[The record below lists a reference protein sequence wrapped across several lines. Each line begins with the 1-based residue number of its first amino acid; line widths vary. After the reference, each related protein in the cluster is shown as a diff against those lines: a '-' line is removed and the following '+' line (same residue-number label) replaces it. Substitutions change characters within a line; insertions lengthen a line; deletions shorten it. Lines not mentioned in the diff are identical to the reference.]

1 MIANWTL
8 EFHWLETVANHST
21 AIELISFF
29 YEVTRTMGRPPSSRS
44 ASFSLTAIVQCNRR
58 YEYRL
63 QAILRLWRFQHWL
76 FSKWGTYSSV
86 GRKDIF
92 ERARKI
98 SYRLFSSAMSLPLA
112 LLRIENSSFLLHYPK
127 ILTKTSIPFIFNYPR
142 TPKEFLKNS
151 SIIPQEFLKN
161 SSRISKKIPKNSN
174 RIARVSKEFR

>member
-127 ILTKTSIPFIFNYPR
+127 ILTKTSIPFIIKYH
-142 TPKEFLKNS
+142 
-151 SIIPQEFLKN
+151 
-161 SSRISKKIPKNSN
+161 
-174 RIARVSKEFR
+174 VSFY